1 MSCVVFNHINKS
13 FREKQVLKDISFSV
27 KEGEIFGLLGP
38 SGAGKT
44 TILNI
49 LTGRLLPDNGT
60 ATLWEQS
67 CEKLDAAT
75 LRRIGTVL
83 DRDGLYD
90 RLSCYDNLLL
100 YAQIYNIPRKA
111 ILPVLEKVQ
120 LRDAAKKTVQQLSK
134 GMRQRL
140 ILARAI
146 LHNPDLLFLD
156 EPTSGLDPAT
166 MQEIHQLLR
175 SLQSQGTTII
185 LTTHNM
191 EEATI
196 MCNTVALLSNGQIV
210 EEGTPRD
217 ICLRCSKQRSYHVL
231 LTNGSERTFTRYE
244 RDALASLIK
253 SDLIRTIHSSE
264 ANLETVFIE
273 KTGRGF
279 LQ

>member
-1 MSCVVFNHINKS
+1 MSCIVFNHINKS
-13 FREKQVLKDISFSV
+13 FQGKQVLKDVSFSV

-60 ATLWEQS
+60 VTLWGAN
-67 CEKLDAAT
+67 CEKLDAST

-83 DRDGLYD
+83 DQDGLYD
-90 RLSCYDNLLL
+90 RLSCYDNMLL
-100 YAQIYNIPRKA
+100 YAQLYNVPRNA
-111 ILPVLEKVQ
+111 IMPVLEKVQ
-120 LRDAAKKTVQQLSK
+120 LRDAARKTVQQLSK

-140 ILARAI
+140 VLARAI
-146 LHNPDLLFLD
+146 LHKPDLLFLD

-175 SLQSQGTTII
+175 SIQKQGTTII

-191 EEATI
+191 EEATV
-196 MCNTVALLSNGQIV
+196 MCNTVALLSKGQIV

-217 ICLRCSKQRSYHVL
+217 ICLRYDKQRSYHVL
-231 LTNGSERTFTRYE
+231 LKTGRERTFSRYE
-244 RDALASLIK
+244 RDALASYIK
-253 SDLIRTIHSSE
+253 SDLVQSIHTSE
-264 ANLETVFIE
+264 PNLETVFIE
-273 KTGRGF
+273 KTGRG
-279 LQ
+279 LM